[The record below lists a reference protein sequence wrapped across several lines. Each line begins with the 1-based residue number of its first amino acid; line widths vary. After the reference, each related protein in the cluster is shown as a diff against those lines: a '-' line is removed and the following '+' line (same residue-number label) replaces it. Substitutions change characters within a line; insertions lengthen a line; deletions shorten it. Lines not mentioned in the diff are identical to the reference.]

1 MFSLYKLFWDYMLLA
16 GHGQL
21 TRKRKGAMSRV
32 SVASSLCAGAYASI
46 RDVCK
51 LVAPMKSW
59 RKLSQVCSE
68 IRFLNYLIIDQRPDY
83 QNIARTLYA
92 AKCHSTGENMIPTAP
107 PYSYPKQCTG
117 NKRTDCVEEM
127 CALLSCAG
135 TKVKQCLLWKHCNNV
150 CLYLQ
155 LVKCKLPASSKKY
168 EHPHRVQSTY
178 NDTEKTW
185 KFNRNN
191 RLSLCL
197 D

>member
-21 TRKRKGAMSRV
+21 TQKRKGAMSRV
-32 SVASSLCAGAYASI
+32 SVASSPCAGAYASI

-51 LVAPMKSW
+51 LVAPMQSW

-83 QNIARTLYA
+83 QNVARTLYA

-127 CALLSCAG
+127 CTLAILCWDKSETML
-135 TKVKQCLLWKHCNNV
+135 TVKTLQQCVFVPTTC
-150 CLYLQ
+150 Q
-155 LVKCKLPASSKKY
+155 MQASSKLKK
-168 EHPHRVQSTY
+168 VWTSI
-178 NDTEKTW
+178 
-185 KFNRNN
+185 
-191 RLSLCL
+191 
-197 D
+197 